1 MEDQP
6 QVTAELTRADSAF
19 DLLICDCD
27 GVIIDSEVIA
37 DRVLSDLLRE
47 TYPDRDF
54 TGLLANSFG
63 LKTRTILERLA
74 SHLGEPLPADFLE
87 RMRTTLWQALD
98 RDARP
103 VSGVREALM
112 RVDLPVAVASNSSEA
127 WIGTALERAG
137 LSARVAGRIF
147 SADRVAEPK
156 PAPDVYL
163 LAAESLGVAP
173 ARCLVVEDSE
183 TGVAA
188 ARAAGMAVIGFTGA
202 SHIPYDH
209 GARLTALGV
218 RQVLDRMAALPAT
231 VALLRLAGTVEQ
243 E

>member
-1 MEDQP
+1 MESGR
-6 QVTAELTRADSAF
+6 VTIEVFRADSAF

-37 DRVLSDLLRE
+37 DRVLADLLRE
-47 TYPDRDF
+47 TYPGRDF
-54 TGLLANSFG
+54 AALLANSFG
-63 LKTRTILERLA
+63 LKTSAILERLVGHIGA
-74 SHLGEPLPADFLE
+74 PLPADFLD
-87 RMRTTLWQALD
+87 RLRRTMWQALD

-103 VSGVREALM
+103 VVGVREALM
-112 RVDLPVAVASNSSEA
+112 RIDLPVAVASNSSEA

-137 LSARVAGRIF
+137 LTARVAARIF

-163 LAAESLGVAP
+163 LAARSLGVAP

-183 TGVAA
+183 TGVVA

-202 SHIPYDH
+202 SHIPDDH
-209 GARLTALGV
+209 GARLAALGA
-218 RQVLDRMAALPAT
+218 RQVLESMAALPAT
-231 VALLRLAGTVEQ
+231 VALLRLAGPVEQ
-243 E
+243 A